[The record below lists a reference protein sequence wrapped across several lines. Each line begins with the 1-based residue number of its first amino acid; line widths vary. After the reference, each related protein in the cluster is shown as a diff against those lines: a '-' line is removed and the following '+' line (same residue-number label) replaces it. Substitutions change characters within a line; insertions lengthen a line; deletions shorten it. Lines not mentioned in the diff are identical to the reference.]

1 MKYTISLICFLFAIT
16 SHSLSAQNK
25 EVDSLLIVLKK
36 NKGSVDSAQ
45 VDLLNRIAYLLTR
58 VDPQKARN
66 YCNQSIDLA
75 KKVKYPAGVGRAY
88 HVMGLAYYRNG
99 NGQEA
104 IKPLVESV
112 KINEKL
118 GNEVQLASSFNLLA
132 TVFLLNI
139 KNFDKARTYYNKAL
153 QLSKKLNNKALANR
167 LQNNIG
173 LTYSWQNKHG
183 EARSMFE
190 KALKGYKELKKRS
203 GESKALNNIGDTYE
217 SEGDYKKAL
226 EFYNKSLAIEREI
239 KGSPR
244 GMATTLSNVGSVH
257 VKLKNYDKAEEVLQE
272 ALTMAEKVTAKEEEK
287 EVYEVYAQL
296 YEAKGVADKALKYY
310 KKHYALKDS
319 LFNIEK
325 SRQIAEIETKYETEK
340 KEKELALR
348 KSEIVQKD
356 KEISSQRSILIGLLL
371 ILTMAFFIV
380 SRQRLRNRKN
390 KEIFKTKE
398 ELIQAELKNAEQDL
412 KFKNRELTTYALHI
426 IQKNNILTELKDSI
440 EEAVDDIS
448 DKESKGLSKL
458 IHLINYSFNLD
469 RDWQDFKIAFEQ
481 VHEGF
486 FDKLQKR
493 YPNISPSEIRLCS
506 LLRLNFASKE
516 IAAIMGISPDS
527 VKVARYRLRKK
538 LELSRNDSL
547 VDFIRNM

>member
-1 MKYTISLICFLFAIT
+1 M
-16 SHSLSAQNK
+16 
-25 EVDSLLIVLKK
+25 LIVLKK

>member
-36 NKGSVDSAQ
+36 NKGSVDSAR

-75 KKVKYPAGVGRAY
+75 KKVKYSAGVGRAY

-296 YEAKGVADKALKYY
+296 YEAKGVANKALKYY

-371 ILTMAFFIV
+371 VLTVAFFMV